1 MQIAVLTTDGFELRS
16 AEVPVPGKGEVLV
29 KTIGCGVCGGDLH
42 VYRVRQDLE
51 GGETLLGHEASGT
64 VVDIG
69 AGVEG
74 FQVGDRVTAIGGA
87 YADYFVASTDCLIR
101 LPDTVDPLY
110 ALGEPL
116 ACCVHACDR
125 LDIGPDDDVAIVG
138 CGFMGLICLQL
149 ARIQGAR
156 SITAIDPVASRRTA
170 AQELGAS
177 IGLHPADV
185 SIDDRDEGAFDVVI
199 EAAGVPSA
207 IDLCTE
213 AVRQH
218 GKVVLVGYHESHD
231 GLRTVDMKL
240 WNFKAIDVINGHVRR
255 HDEKMAA
262 MKQGIEL
269 LSTGRIV
276 TEPLVRLYDL
286 ESVENAFSD
295 FAASDAGLFK
305 AVLVPSAD
313 D

>member
-1 MQIAVLTTDGFELRS
+1 MQIAVLTRDGFELRS
-16 AEVPVPGKGEVLV
+16 VDVPKPGPGEVLV

-42 VYRVRQDLE
+42 VYRVRQALA
-51 GGETLLGHEASGT
+51 GGETLLGHEASGS

-69 AGVEG
+69 TGVEG
-74 FQVGDRVTAIGGA
+74 FQIGDRVTAIGGA
-87 YADYFVASTDCLIR
+87 YADYFVASTDCLIG

-116 ACCVHACDR
+116 ACCVHACNR
-125 LDIGPDDDVAIVG
+125 VDIGPGDDVAIVG

-156 SITAIDPVASRRTA
+156 SVTAIDPVASRQAA
-170 AQELGAS
+170 AQELGADTT
-177 IGLHPADV
+177 LHPTEV
-185 SIDDRDEGAFDVVI
+185 SIDDREEGIFDVVI

-207 IDLCTE
+207 IELCTD

-218 GKVVLVGYHESHD
+218 GKVVLVGYHESDD
-231 GLRTVDMKL
+231 GLRTVDMRL

-255 HDEKMAA
+255 HDEKMVA
-262 MKQGIEL
+262 MKKGIEL
-269 LSTGRIV
+269 LSEGSLA

-286 ESVENAFSD
+286 NTVETAFQD
-295 FAASDAGLFK
+295 FAASEDGLFK